1 MVKEPSSFRDPDSV
15 LEFDTVFYYR
25 KMSVNYLPHFIHFK
39 KSGLKDELIKEGYIL
54 PFEEIVVE
62 QPNVGFANQ
71 VLKTEKIPFVSYP
84 YEWSFSQFKE
94 AALLTLKI
102 NLIALKHGMILKDAS
117 MFNVQFIGC
126 KPIFIDL
133 ASFEVYTKD
142 KPWRAYYQFCKH
154 FYAPLFLAAKKNI
167 FIPKLLQYFID
178 GIPLKEAVS
187 LSSTISFFSSGPFLH
202 LYLHAKREGKVVETK
217 VEKKVKQQQLVN
229 IIKHLEISIEKLKLN
244 QKKTTWDDY
253 NQNNN
258 YIAESKVDKALI
270 IKNFLQKIEGKN
282 AMDIGANDGFYSQL
296 LVEKGMYTLV
306 LDIDEMAIDRAF
318 KENYNLDSSK
328 IHPLQINLANPTPA
342 IGWNNTE
349 RKSFW
354 ERCQVDVI
362 QALAVVHHL
371 AITHDI
377 SFKEIAKKLAQHTQY
392 LIVEFVDPDDSQ
404 AQILIQNKPHHTQ
417 GYNQVNFEIAFNTFF
432 NLIDKRIII
441 GSKRELYLYEKR

>member
-1 MVKEPSSFRDPDSV
+1 MIKEPSSFRDPDSI
-15 LEFDTVFYYR
+15 LEFDSEFYYR
-25 KMSVNYLPHFIHFK
+25 KMSAKYLPHYLFFK
-39 KSGLKDELIKEGYIL
+39 KSGLKDKLVKEGYIL
-54 PFEEIVVE
+54 PFEEIVDE

-102 NLIALKHGMILKDAS
+102 NLIALQHGMILKDAS
-117 MFNVQFIGC
+117 MFNVQFVGC
-126 KPIFIDL
+126 KAIFIDL
-133 ASFEVYTKD
+133 ASFEVYEQNR
-142 KPWRAYYQFCKH
+142 PWQAYYQFCKH

-187 LSSTISFFSSGPFLH
+187 LSSTKNFFSSGPFLH
-202 LYLHAKREGKVVETK
+202 LYLHAKGEGKVVETK
-217 VEKKVKQQQLVN
+217 INNQVNDSQLVN
-229 IIKHLEISIEKLKLN
+229 LLNHLVTSIEKLKLK
-244 QKKTTWDDY
+244 QKQTIWNDY

-258 YIAESKVDKALI
+258 YIAESKENKALI
-270 IKNFLQKIEGKN
+270 IQSFLKQIEGEK

-306 LDIDEMAIDRAF
+306 LDIDELAIDRAF
-318 KENYNLDSSK
+318 KENHNLKSDK

-354 ERCQVDVI
+354 ERCKVDVI

-371 AITHDI
+371 AITHDV
-377 SFKEIAKKLAQHTQY
+377 SFEEIAKKLAQHTKY
-392 LIVEFVDPDDSQ
+392 LIIEFVHPDDSQ
-404 AQILIQNKPHHTQ
+404 AQILLQNKPHHVPS
-417 GYNQVNFEIAFNTFF
+417 YNQVNFEIAFNTFF
-432 NLIDKRIII
+432 NLIDKRTII
-441 GSKRELYLYEKR
+441 GSKRELYFMKK